1 MATKNEINSR
11 RGSCQPQPSATT
23 RIALVATAALPW
35 YAVFSGIYGLYFY
48 ILLLAGAVSGIIV
61 ETIAIVPFA
70 IALLPVIPL
79 SALLLLALPATT
91 LWAACGRR
99 LHPAARWL
107 AVAGCIATMSLAFFY
122 ALIIIASGAI
132 SIIQQGD
139 ADNAGGM
146 LLDFSQALILVAGGC
161 AAWKSWRWLRKGRNR
176 GAETTQS
183 R

>member
-1 MATKNEINSR
+1 MTS
-11 RGSCQPQPSATT
+11 QPQPSTTT
-23 RIALVATAALPW
+23 RIALLATAALPW
-35 YAVFSGIYGLYFY
+35 YAMFSGTYGLYFY
-48 ILLLAGAVSGIIV
+48 ILLLAGAASGIIG

-107 AVAGCIATMSLAFFY
+107 TVAGCIANMSLVFFY
-122 ALIIIASGAI
+122 ALIIIASGVI
-132 SIIQQGD
+132 SIIQSNS
-139 ADNAGGM
+139 DNSGEM
-146 LLDFSQALILVAGGC
+146 LLHFSQALILVAGGC
-161 AAWKSWRWLRKGRNR
+161 ATWKSWIWLRKGRNR
-176 GAETTQS
+176 GPETAQA